1 MAESILF
8 NVAASLVTKLG
19 SPIIPQFQL
28 LWGVDDELNQLKH
41 TISAMEA
48 VLLDA
53 EEQQSNTHA
62 VKNWISRVNEAFYD
76 VDDLIDEFAYETLR
90 QQVMAEAKRGIKEVR
105 QVFSL
110 PHQIAFRFKMS
121 HKIKDIKERLK
132 SMDADKNQFHFSER
146 IINTR
151 DDELR
156 KSRETS
162 SFICDDEVVGRDDD
176 EKEIIDR
183 LLHTDPKTKENIG
196 VIAIV
201 GMGGLGK
208 TALAQSVYNNEST
221 TKHFEMKLW
230 VCISEEFDVK
240 VIVEK
245 MIKSATRKKTEIFQM
260 DLLQREVRKQI
271 DGKKYLLIMDD
282 VWNEDYEKWVILKRL
297 LTAGASGSRILI
309 TTRHSELQ
317 RLRHNFILRFRRI
330 G

>member
-1 MAESILF
+1 
-8 NVAASLVTKLG
+8 
-19 SPIIPQFQL
+19 
-28 LWGVDDELNQLKH
+28 
-41 TISAMEA
+41 MEA

-90 QQVMAEAKRGIKEVR
+90 QQAMAEAKRGIKEVPE
-105 QVFSL
+105 VFSL

-121 HKIKDIKERLK
+121 HKIKDIKGKLK
-132 SMDADKNQFHFSER
+132 SIDADKNQFHFSER
-146 IINTR
+146 MINTR

-176 EKEIIDR
+176 KKAIID
-183 LLHTDPKTKENIG
+183 LLLNTDPKTKENIT

-208 TALAQSVYNNEST
+208 TALAQSVYNDEST
-221 TKHFEMKLW
+221 TKYFEMKLW

-245 MIKSATRKKTEIFQM
+245 IIESATRKKPEIFQM
-260 DLLQREVRKQI
+260 DLLQSELRKQI

-297 LTAGASGSRILI
+297 LTGGASGSRILI
-309 TTRHSELQ
+309 TTRHQ
-317 RLRHNFILRFRRI
+317 RVAETFDTTSYYALEE
-330 G
+330 